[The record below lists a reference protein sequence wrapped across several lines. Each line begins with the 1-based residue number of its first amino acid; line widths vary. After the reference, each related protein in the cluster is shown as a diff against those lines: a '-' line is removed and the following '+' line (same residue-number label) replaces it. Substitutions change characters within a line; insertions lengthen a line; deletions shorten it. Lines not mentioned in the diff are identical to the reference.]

1 MEKIVLACLGKY
13 LEEVGIEQ
21 VLVKNEVFGPVVA
34 KQVMT
39 GSHYIRSKRGMSIMA
54 EALHRLYFSAFNESR
69 NDVKNK
75 ELLTEVGKIQEDLGR
90 EDGLDISA
98 IQERWELIENEM
110 TTFQDDLKAFN
121 EKGGSENCMFTYWVT
136 FLFELY
142 PVICDL
148 TRSHREGNWLLH
160 LSAVKRA
167 LPLFFSFNSTNYS
180 RWVPMYY
187 EDCLKLKE
195 KFPLLHS
202 NFESNGF
209 VVRHTSRK
217 GSGMPMDQ
225 ALEKA
230 YNKVSKGP
238 GGVIGITKNKS
249 AIARWNIIKH
259 DKMLITQY
267 LRDVCGL
274 CDGDETSLHHE
285 FSFNLTLDEEQHIS
299 EVARYIEDRLNPFKP
314 SVDGKIVNIVTGKQ
328 LDLDTSEFLI
338 DCIKQGKERYDEY
351 KKDRLENK
359 TKKLFDKIP
368 HSKKSRKSSSTN
380 QKIDKKKE
388 IIAATRSI
396 DYARLRQYNISSLLE
411 YELTSIPFFLTKDG
425 YLKKSQKYKLSKK
438 IKDGI
443 NHYQPP
449 VNLQETD
456 HCTMTAIDFMA
467 FARKVAI
474 KK

>member
-1 MEKIVLACLGKY
+1 
-13 LEEVGIEQ
+13 
-21 VLVKNEVFGPVVA
+21 
-34 KQVMT
+34 
-39 GSHYIRSKRGMSIMA
+39 
-54 EALHRLYFSAFNESR
+54 
-69 NDVKNK
+69 
-75 ELLTEVGKIQEDLGR
+75 
-90 EDGLDISA
+90 
-98 IQERWELIENEM
+98 
-110 TTFQDDLKAFN
+110 
-121 EKGGSENCMFTYWVT
+121 
-136 FLFELY
+136 
-142 PVICDL
+142 
-148 TRSHREGNWLLH
+148 
-160 LSAVKRA
+160 
-167 LPLFFSFNSTNYS
+167 
-180 RWVPMYY
+180 MYY

-217 GSGMPMDQ
+217 GSGMSMDQ

-338 DCIKQGKERYDEY
+338 NCIKQGKERYDEY
-351 KKDRLENK
+351 KKDCLENK

-380 QKIDKKKE
+380 QKIDKKK
-388 IIAATRSI
+388 
-396 DYARLRQYNISSLLE
+396 
-411 YELTSIPFFLTKDG
+411 
-425 YLKKSQKYKLSKK
+425 
-438 IKDGI
+438 
-443 NHYQPP
+443 
-449 VNLQETD
+449 
-456 HCTMTAIDFMA
+456 
-467 FARKVAI
+467 
-474 KK
+474 

>member
-1 MEKIVLACLGKY
+1 M
-13 LEEVGIEQ
+13 
-21 VLVKNEVFGPVVA
+21 
-34 KQVMT
+34 
-39 GSHYIRSKRGMSIMA
+39 
-54 EALHRLYFSAFNESR
+54 
-69 NDVKNK
+69 
-75 ELLTEVGKIQEDLGR
+75 
-90 EDGLDISA
+90 
-98 IQERWELIENEM
+98 
-110 TTFQDDLKAFN
+110 
-121 EKGGSENCMFTYWVT
+121 
-136 FLFELY
+136 
-142 PVICDL
+142 ICDL
-148 TRSHREGNWLLH
+148 TKSHREGNWLLH

-167 LPLFFSFNSTNYS
+167 L
-180 RWVPMYY
+180 PMYY

-238 GGVIGITKNKS
+238 GVIGITKNKS

-328 LDLDTSEFLI
+328 LDLDTSDILI
-338 DCIKQGKERYDEY
+338 NCIKQGKERYDEY
-351 KKDRLENK
+351 KKDCLENK

-368 HSKKSRKSSSTN
+368 HSKKSRKLSSTN

-411 YELTSIPFFLTKDG
+411 YELTSIPL
-425 YLKKSQKYKLSKK
+425 L
-438 IKDGI
+438 
-443 NHYQPP
+443 
-449 VNLQETD
+449 
-456 HCTMTAIDFMA
+456 
-467 FARKVAI
+467 
-474 KK
+474 